1 MSILRLICPVLL
13 VVFLAA
19 CGGTSGASGEADYET
34 TKKMMVDILKTDDGK
49 KAMTEVLTDEQMQQ
63 AMALDSEVVKQAVIE
78 TLLSEKGKKFWGK
91 LFTDPKFVQEFSKV
105 IEEEQKTLMKGL
117 MKDPEYQKSL
127 IELYQNPEMMEQMLE
142 VMKGQK
148 FRAHLEKTI
157 QETLNSPVFQAKMTE
172 TLLQAAEKMKTGEQ
186 SGGQKKQGGQG
197 QSQSGSGQGA

>member
-1 MSILRLICPVLL
+1 MSILRFICPVIL

-19 CGGTSGASGEADYET
+19 CGGSPQASGEADYET

-49 KAMTEVLTDEQMQQ
+49 KAMTEVLKDEKMQQ
-63 AMALDSEVVKQAVIE
+63 SMALDSEVVKQAVSE
-78 TLLSEKGKKFWGK
+78 TLLSEKGKEFWGQ

-105 IEEEQKTLMKGL
+105 IEEEQKKLMKGL

-172 TLLQAAEKMKTGEQ
+172 TLLQAAEQMKSGEKP
-186 SGGQKKQGGQG
+186 GQGGQG
-197 QSQSGSGQGA
+197 KSGGGSGSGE

>member
-13 VVFLAA
+13 VVFLTA

-63 AMALDSEVVKQAVIE
+63 AMALDSEVVKQAVSE
-78 TLLSEKGKKFWGK
+78 TLLSEKGKKFWSK

-105 IEEEQKTLMKGL
+105 IEEEQKKLMKGL

-142 VMKGQK
+142 VMQGQK

-186 SGGQKKQGGQG
+186 SGGQKQKQGGQE
-197 QSQSGSGQGA
+197 QSSSGQGA